1 MAGNTFDRAIESV
14 PHGTPAGYKDGCRS
28 NGGCPNRG
36 TTRMTC
42 LDASAR
48 YARDLHYR
56 RAYDR
61 GEIWLDRDLPVDTEK
76 EAVRAAVARRAHQ
89 GYDLTGDHQE
99 EPPND
104 ADEISEP
111 RTAAEA
117 SSPGVAAV
125 ASVEIEPSAVDK
137 SETPRWRHGTVRG
150 YDDHGCRCDACSEA
164 KRRKNEKARTRTR
177 ARIEDGDRLPALQE
191 DLAEARREIERLK
204 AALAKATLLAG
215 TAERLSELLAAEQA
229 AHATTE
235 AERGRLAT
243 ELSGVR
249 ADATSARRDLAE
261 LVELTRRPNALA
273 EVLRPPGISFDL
285 VNGDLAL
292 TLHAHMQ
299 SSDVEQL
306 RAYIGAGS

>member
-1 MAGNTFDRAIESV
+1 MPGNTFDRAV
-14 PHGTPAGYKDGCRS
+14 DTFPHGTPAGFKDGCRS

-76 EAVRAAVARRAHQ
+76 ETVRAAVARRAHQ
-89 GYDLTGDHQE
+89 GYDLTAPTPEPEPEPQPEVAAEPVDEPAVAQPELKPEE
-99 EPPND
+99 EP
-104 ADEISEP
+104 AQ
-111 RTAAEA
+111 
-117 SSPGVAAV
+117 
-125 ASVEIEPSAVDK
+125 
-137 SETPRWRHGTVRG
+137 RWKHGTVRG
-150 YDDHGCRCDACSEA
+150 YDDHGCRCDACSAA
-164 KRRKNEKARTRTR
+164 KRRKNEGARTRTR
-177 ARIEDGDRLPALQE
+177 ARIEDGDRLPGLQT

-204 AALAKATLLAG
+204 AALAKANLLAG
-215 TAERLSELLAAEQA
+215 TAEELSRQRGEEQA
-229 AHATTE
+229 ARAV
-235 AERGRLAT
+235 AEEEVVRLT
-243 ELSGVR
+243 VELSGVR
-249 ADATSARRDLAE
+249 ADAVAARRDLAE

-285 VNGDLAL
+285 INGDLVL

-306 RAYIGAGS
+306 RDYLGAAS